1 MPDNVAAMRTL
12 SSCGYVIDDVVVE
25 LRAVPD
31 NVAAMRTLSSKLVS
45 LGRVY
50 GCSDRY
56 FPLGNERATRRQ
68 PGGVFARIVAWWR
81 HCPMILLDIRTFRR
95 VIAF

>member
-1 MPDNVAAMRTL
+1 MLVGRTL
-12 SSCGYVIDDVVVE
+12 LLCCTCDYILICGYVIDAVRGYVVVE

-31 NVAAMRTLSSKLVS
+31 NVAAMRTLSTKLVS

-56 FPLGNERATRRQ
+56 FPLGNDRTRYTTS
-68 PGGVFARIVAWWR
+68 AWR
-81 HCPMILLDIRTFRR
+81 RLRTHRR
-95 VIAF
+95 VVAPLSNDIA